1 MLALPLLASLS
12 LGANPTA
19 KMTFTGGFWGSE
31 PKVIGIEL
39 FLDKMPVTVSNFVDL
54 AKSGFYDGTHIHRV
68 VPDEFVYGGCP
79 HSKDLTNPKTGTGG
93 PEPGTTF
100 PNLGVCSKTSECV
113 IGDTLKRNAE
123 GGIDEEQMPANAPLN
138 LKGTISM
145 GRASKKGKPTLPA
158 TDGMWGSLFFFNVVE
173 HPNQNEKFPV
183 FGKVSS
189 RAMDAANRL
198 SHCKKRGSLCPFES
212 LPCHISHR
220 SASLH

>member
-189 RAMDAANRL
+189 
-198 SHCKKRGSLCPFES
+198 
-212 LPCHISHR
+212 
-220 SASLH
+220 